1 MNNKK
6 ELPKIIKEISLQ
18 EIQRI
23 DAALEGNWSPT
34 VVTVWSREKGIHGF
48 SEVSLTHPEHKPSLE
63 LYFKNT
69 WIGIHCFRRT
79 DNRNVFDEDY
89 ALKIIEYVENSGI
102 RKAGLLKGKIRM
114 AEDFDEPLED
124 MKEYME

>member
-48 SEVSLTHPEHKPSLE
+48 SEVSLTHPEYKPSLE

-69 WIGIHCFRRT
+69 WVGIHNSYFKSILFPTICTFSDLPSIEGEMCFLIIPDSRSLCEKEFR
-79 DNRNVFDEDY
+79 FS
-89 ALKIIEYVENSGI
+89 APSCSLFKIS
-102 RKAGLLKGKIRM
+102 
-114 AEDFDEPLED
+114 
-124 MKEYME
+124 